1 MQECQKEQKAGWS
14 TIKERINS
22 NKELIETV
30 KNKVQ
35 EGNLKLRTLPT
46 GALTDLHWA
55 NLSPCPGL
63 GWVLGGGGVKGGD
76 SRGTVL
82 PEHRV

>member
-55 NLSPCPGL
+55 NLSPCPGS
-63 GWVLGGGGVKGGD
+63 GWVLGGGVKGGD

-82 PEHRV
+82 PENRV